1 MPPRAA
7 RRLLA
12 PLWLALGG
20 LIGLF
25 SPLLA
30 VLAAIAS
37 ALLGRRQPLL
47 LLKFTLIYFG
57 REAVMILACGGLW
70 VLSGF
75 GAQLHTVRLQVL
87 HYRLLRWFL
96 SGLIGEALSSL
107 NIKVEIEPAGAA
119 EEALSRRDKPLLL
132 FSRHAGPGDS
142 LMVVFFLLD
151 RFGRLPRIVMKEA
164 LAVDPV
170 IDLVV
175 QRLPNALLDTSDQD
189 ECETAIAGLA
199 ETLDDRGV
207 LVLFPEGGN
216 FSQDRRR
223 RAIDRLRR
231 DRRHRQVRQA
241 EEMEHVLPP
250 KPGGALAALAAN
262 PGADVVFAAHTGL
275 GHETFPSELWRKL
288 PSDRTLH
295 MRMWLAPAAE
305 RPADEDGQIEWLFG
319 WWKQLDDWIEAK
331 GAE

>member
-12 PLWLALGG
+12 PLWLALGA
-20 LIGLF
+20 LLTLF

-30 VLAAIAS
+30 LLAALA
-37 ALLGRRQPLL
+37 AQLLGRRQPLL
-47 LLKFTLIYFG
+47 LLKFALIYFA
-57 REAVMILACGGLW
+57 REAAVIVACGFLW
-70 VLSGF
+70 LLSGF
-75 GAQLHTVRLQVL
+75 GSQLHTVRFQVL

-96 SGLIGEALSSL
+96 AGLINEALSTL
-107 NIKVEIEPAGAA
+107 NINVVTEPSGAA
-119 EEALSRRDKPLLL
+119 EEALVRRDRPLLL

-142 LMVVFFLLD
+142 LMIVFFLLD

-189 ECETAIAGLA
+189 ACEKLIGGLA

-216 FSQDRRR
+216 FTESRRR

-231 DRRHRQVRQA
+231 DRRHRQARQA
-241 EEMEHVLPP
+241 EKMEHVLPP

-262 PGADVVFAAHTGL
+262 PGADVVFAAHAGL

-288 PSDRTLH
+288 PSDRTLR

-305 RPADEDGQIEWLFG
+305 RPTDPDEQIEWLFG
-319 WWKQLDDWIEAK
+319 WWKQIDEWVANT
-331 GAE
+331 GTA